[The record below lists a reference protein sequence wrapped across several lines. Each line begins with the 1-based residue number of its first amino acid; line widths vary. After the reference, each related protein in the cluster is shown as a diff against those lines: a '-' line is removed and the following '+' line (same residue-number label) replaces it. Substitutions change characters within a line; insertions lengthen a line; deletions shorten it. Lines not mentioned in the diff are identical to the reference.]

1 MPTHCAAAN
10 ASPHRGFTLIELMIV
25 VAIIGILSAIAYP
38 SYQEY
43 VKRSHRAEAQRGLM
57 EAAQYMQRFY
67 AANMAYDRLLGDTAA
82 RANFSTT
89 DATFPAGLRTVKSGS
104 STMYDVSVVPTTATT
119 TTAPGFTLTATPTAG
134 SIMANDRCGSLTLN
148 SSGVK
153 NIVDLPPGS
162 TATVKDCWK

>member
-10 ASPHRGFTLIELMIV
+10 ASPYRGFTLIELMIV

-43 VKRSHRAEAQRGLM
+43 VRRGHRAEAQRGLM

-82 RANFSTT
+82 IANFSTST
-89 DATFPAGLRTVKSGS
+89 AFPVGLRTVKSGS
-104 STMYDVSVVPTTATT
+104 STFYDVTVAPTTATT
-119 TTAPGFTLTATPTAG
+119 TTAPGFKLTATPTSG
-134 SIMANDRCGSLTLN
+134 SIMANDRCGSLTLD
-148 SSGVK
+148 SSGIK
-153 NIVDLPPGS
+153 DITSLPTGS
-162 TATVKDCWK
+162 TATMKDCWK